1 MPGCGAPRR
10 AGSQVGRDGAAADCA
25 ITRMVAIALALGS
38 SLVYG
43 MSDFLGG
50 LKSRSLP
57 LLWVLLISQGSAL
70 VVLALIVL
78 GSGEGPPSGAYV
90 GYAVLAGLSEAVGV
104 AALYRGLAVGVMSIV
119 APVAATAPVV
129 PVVVTIFL
137 GELPAPIQGGGI
149 VLALAGIAVIS
160 WGTHPE
166 EQPPVRCPPG
176 EIPAPHRAG
185 FRISPEVGTSILF
198 GFLTALGFGGFLV
211 GMDAASEGSVPWAL
225 LVARLASVGAFIN
238 AYLVTRPPL
247 AVGRDELPVLALIGL
262 LIIGADSL
270 YAVASTE
277 GLLSVVVVLSSLY
290 PAVTIALARV
300 FLHERLQ
307 RLQQVGVAAALCGAV
322 AIAAG

>member
-1 MPGCGAPRR
+1 
-10 AGSQVGRDGAAADCA
+10 VLA
-25 ITRMVAIALALGS
+25 IVLALGS

-43 MSDFLGG
+43 VSDFLGG

-78 GSGEGPPSGAYV
+78 GSGEGPPSSAYV
-90 GYAVLAGLSEAVGV
+90 GYAALAGVSEAVGV

-119 APVAATAPVV
+119 APIAATAPVV
-129 PVVVTIFL
+129 PVVVAIFL
-137 GELPAPIQGGGI
+137 GELPAPIQGAGI

-160 WGTHPE
+160 WGTRPE

-176 EIPAPHRAG
+176 DVPAAGRGG
-185 FRISPEVGTSILF
+185 FRVTPEVGTSILF
-198 GFLTALGFGGFLV
+198 GLLTALGFGGFLI

-225 LVARLASVGAFIN
+225 FFARLASVAAFAT
-238 AYLVTRPPL
+238 AYVVTRPPL
-247 AVGRDELPVLALIGL
+247 AVRRAELPVLALIGL

-290 PAVTIALARV
+290 PTVTIALARGY
-300 FLHERLQ
+300 LHERLE

-322 AIAAG
+322 AIAAA

>member
-1 MPGCGAPRR
+1 
-10 AGSQVGRDGAAADCA
+10 VL
-25 ITRMVAIALALGS
+25 AIALALGS

-43 MSDFLGG
+43 VSDFLGG
-50 LKSRSLP
+50 LKSKSLP

-70 VVLALIVL
+70 VLLALIVPT
-78 GSGEGPPSGAYV
+78 SGESPPSGEYL
-90 GYAVLAGLSEAVGV
+90 GYAALAGLSEAVGV

-129 PVVVTIFL
+129 PVVVAIFL
-137 GELPAPIQGGGI
+137 GELPAPIQGVGI
-149 VLALAGIAVIS
+149 VAALAGIAFIS
-160 WGTHPE
+160 WGTRPD

-176 EIPAPHRAG
+176 GVPGPSAG
-185 FRISPEVGTSILF
+185 RFRVSPEVGTSILF
-198 GFLTALGFGGFLV
+198 GLLTALGFGGFLV

-225 LVARLASVGAFIN
+225 LVARLASVTAFAT

-247 AVGRDELPVLALIGL
+247 TVRRSELPVLALIGL

-300 FLHERLQ
+300 YLNERLQ

-322 AIAAG
+322 AIAAA

>member
-1 MPGCGAPRR
+1 ML
-10 AGSQVGRDGAAADCA
+10 A
-25 ITRMVAIALALGS
+25 IVLALGS

-43 MSDFLGG
+43 VSDFLGG
-50 LKSRSLP
+50 VKSRSLP

-70 VVLALIVL
+70 VVLPLIVL
-78 GSGEGPPSGAYV
+78 GSGEDPPAGSYL

-104 AALYRGLAVGVMSIV
+104 AALYRGLAVGTMSIV

-129 PVVVTIFL
+129 PVVVAIFL
-137 GELPAPIQGGGI
+137 GEPPAPIQGAGI
-149 VLALAGIAVIS
+149 VLALAGIAIIS
-160 WGTHPE
+160 WGKRPE

-176 EIPAPHRAG
+176 EVPGSRPGRL
-185 FRISPEVGTSILF
+185 RVSPEVGASILF
-198 GFLTALGFGGFLV
+198 GLLTALGFGGFLI

-225 LVARLASVGAFIN
+225 LVARVASVAAFTT
-238 AYLVTRPPL
+238 AYLITRPPL
-247 AVGRDELPVLALIGL
+247 AVRRAELPVLVLIGL

-270 YAVASTE
+270 YAVATTE

-300 FLHERLQ
+300 YLNERLQ
-307 RLQQVGVAAALCGAV
+307 RLQRVGVAAALGGAV

>member
-1 MPGCGAPRR
+1 ML
-10 AGSQVGRDGAAADCA
+10 A
-25 ITRMVAIALALGS
+25 IVLALGS

-43 MSDFLGG
+43 VSDFLGG
-50 LKSRSLP
+50 LKSKSLP

-70 VVLALIVL
+70 VVLGLVVL
-78 GSGEGPPSGAYV
+78 ASAEGPPSGEFLV
-90 GYAVLAGLSEAVGV
+90 YAVVAGLSEAVGV

-129 PVVVTIFL
+129 PVVAAIFL
-137 GELPAPIQGGGI
+137 GELPAPIQGAGI

-160 WGTHPE
+160 WGTSPE

-176 EIPAPHRAG
+176 EVSTGSRSA
-185 FRISPEVGTSILF
+185 FRVSPEVATSVLF
-198 GFLTALGFGGFLV
+198 GLLTALGFGGFLV

-225 LVARLASVGAFIN
+225 FFARLASVAAFAT
-238 AYLVTRPPL
+238 AYVVMRPPL
-247 AVGRDELPVLALIGL
+247 AIRRAELPVLALIGL

-300 FLHERLQ
+300 YLHERLR
-307 RLQQVGVAAALCGAV
+307 RLQQVGVVAALCGAV
-322 AIAAG
+322 AIASA